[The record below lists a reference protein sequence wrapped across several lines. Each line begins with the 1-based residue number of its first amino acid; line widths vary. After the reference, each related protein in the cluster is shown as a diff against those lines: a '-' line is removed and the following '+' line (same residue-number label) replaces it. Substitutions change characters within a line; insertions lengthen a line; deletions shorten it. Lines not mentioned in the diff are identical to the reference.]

1 MMNEFEIDTVDNRTY
16 DSYDNYTE
24 LFNSTPQPF
33 SNKVYNETEGNNA
46 TKYDMV
52 TKRDPLYILIPIT
65 VIYAVILLTGLV
77 GNVSTCVVIA
87 RNKHMHTATNYYL
100 FSLAVSDLL
109 LLVSG
114 LPQEMYYIWW
124 RGYPDMLGETV
135 CVLQGF
141 AAETSANATVLT
153 ITAFTVERYVA
164 ICHPFQSH
172 TFSKV
177 SSTDL

>member
-1 MMNEFEIDTVDNRTY
+1 MENFESVNWTQVSNSPEDYFTPTSYY
-16 DSYDNYTE
+16 DENLTDYENKTE
-24 LFNSTPQPF
+24 YLLVPN
-33 SNKVYNETEGNNA
+33 
-46 TKYDMV
+46 
-52 TKRDPLYILIPIT
+52 RDPLYVLIPIT
-65 VIYAVILLTGLV
+65 VIYAVILFTGLV
-77 GNVSTCVVIA
+77 GNVSTCIVIA

-114 LPQEMYYIWW
+114 LPQEMYVIWS
-124 RGYPDMLGETV
+124 RAYPRILGETV
-135 CVLQGF
+135 CILQGF

-177 SSTDL
+177 SGLQTDYYYY